1 MYCLSWETP
10 LSCRMFGRM
19 RQTKGWEHNGRVLAE
34 DLLVI
39 ALDGQAEFTFH
50 DQRHPVHRGDV
61 LYIPANTWYQAYSA
75 DYLDYYFFHFCGG
88 RVSAVSEEEC
98 RRFKEY
104 EDQLQT
110 ASTRAFYLPQTD
122 YHLLIDSQ
130 VSLGEQFDHVL
141 YYISK
146 CQGCLVQMDYY
157 KKLQIDLWTSQM
169 LVFLSEYTCAKLFI
183 RPSYPAILR
192 KILLYIQIHYTEP
205 LTLTSLAVR
214 FGVSKSYVARLFRTC
229 LSTTVSAY
237 IHSVK
242 MQHAAEMLKLSAL
255 NVSEIAEYLGYSNVY
270 YFSRLFK
277 KYYFVSPSKF
287 A

>member
-1 MYCLSWETP
+1 
-10 LSCRMFGRM
+10 MFGRM

-88 RVSAVSEEEC
+88 RVSSVSEEEC

-157 KKLQIDLWTSQM
+157 KKLALYQGAGVREYWIID
-169 LVFLSEYTCAKLFI
+169 
-183 RPSYPAILR
+183 PAR
-192 KILLYIQIHYTEP
+192 EVVMVYD
-205 LTLTSLAVR
+205 LANETPPTIYR
-214 FGVSKSYVARLFRTC
+214 FTD
-229 LSTTVSAY
+229 
-237 IHSVK
+237 SVK
-242 MQHAAEMLKLSAL
+242 VNIYEDFSIDFSQLKL
-255 NVSEIAEYLGYSNVY
+255 
-270 YFSRLFK
+270 
-277 KYYFVSPSKF
+277 
-287 A
+287 

>member
-1 MYCLSWETP
+1 
-10 LSCRMFGRM
+10 MFGRM

-88 RVSAVSEEEC
+88 RVSSVSEEEC

-157 KKLQIDLWTSQM
+157 KKLQIDLWTVS
-169 LVFLSEYTCAKLFI
+169 YT
-183 RPSYPAILR
+183 
-192 KILLYIQIHYTEP
+192 H
-205 LTLTSLAVR
+205 LTLPT
-214 FGVSKSYVARLFRTC
+214 
-229 LSTTVSAY
+229 
-237 IHSVK
+237 
-242 MQHAAEMLKLSAL
+242 
-255 NVSEIAEYLGYSNVY
+255 N
-270 YFSRLFK
+270 
-277 KYYFVSPSKF
+277 
-287 A
+287 